1 MKESMDLLF
10 FIWKRL
16 FDFTEINDIAEK
28 LIQKMSKMRKINK

>member
-16 FDFTEINDIAEK
+16 FDFAEINDIAEK
-28 LIQKMSKMRKINK
+28 LI